1 MLSETPQILNR
12 NLPFGQRQNMAGLI
26 KNYSRTSANGQ
37 RPRAW
42 QWLGFTPLWITLR
55 RETFSSDVNS
65 REFFRSFAKKSLR
78 TEVSLLH
85 GFLRLRSRS
94 RRRARKREKSKKYHK
109 LSHIIMYEKFQ
120 QGKLFFWTVP
130 VPSVWSTVGP
140 VPPDPVEPLC
150 LVQLNL
156 SLESWVHEHKFFS
169 KLQSNDPL
177 GGNVGAVVGA
187 GVVGGRVGTALCGRV
202 THEPTVYVISSIAIS
217 PWYPFPLMP
226 SRTIYEKKRFIVRKK
241 IVANSITFLT
251 RASANNHHN
260 FLF

>member
-1 MLSETPQILNR
+1 M
-12 NLPFGQRQNMAGLI
+12 
-26 KNYSRTSANGQ
+26 
-37 RPRAW
+37 
-42 QWLGFTPLWITLR
+42 
-55 RETFSSDVNS
+55 
-65 REFFRSFAKKSLR
+65 RS
-78 TEVSLLH
+78 VSKE
-85 GFLRLRSRS
+85 SC
-94 RRRARKREKSKKYHK
+94 
-109 LSHIIMYEKFQ
+109 
-120 QGKLFFWTVP
+120 FFWTVP

-226 SRTIYEKKRFIVRKK
+226 SKTIYEKKRFLLSQK
-241 IVANSITFLT
+241 IVANSLFSPGPVLTITIIFYSRGPGDQVLSRWPWASQFTCTLSFHESLKDSLISDPPPLAMTFSPPAFLVFLLPLIS
-251 RASANNHHN
+251 RVAS
-260 FLF
+260 FP

>member
-1 MLSETPQILNR
+1 MLTHGSFSGSSRKSRCE
-12 NLPFGQRQNMAGLI
+12 QRFLFCMA
-26 KNYSRTSANGQ
+26 
-37 RPRAW
+37 
-42 QWLGFTPLWITLR
+42 
-55 RETFSSDVNS
+55 SSVY
-65 REFFRSFAKKSLR
+65 
-78 TEVSLLH
+78 EVVRVAGH
-85 GFLRLRSRS
+85 E
-94 RRRARKREKSKKYHK
+94 KREKSKKYHK
-109 LSHIIMYEKFQ
+109 LSHIIMYEKCQ

-169 KLQSNDPL
+169 KLQSNGPF

-217 PWYPFPLMP
+217 PWYPFPLIP
-226 SRTIYEKKRFIVRKK
+226 SKTIYEKKRFLLSQK

-251 RASANNHHN
+251 RARANNHYN

>member
-1 MLSETPQILNR
+1 
-12 NLPFGQRQNMAGLI
+12 
-26 KNYSRTSANGQ
+26 
-37 RPRAW
+37 
-42 QWLGFTPLWITLR
+42 
-55 RETFSSDVNS
+55 
-65 REFFRSFAKKSLR
+65 
-78 TEVSLLH
+78 
-85 GFLRLRSRS
+85 
-94 RRRARKREKSKKYHK
+94 
-109 LSHIIMYEKFQ
+109 MYDKCQ

-140 VPPDPVEPLC
+140 VPLDPVEPLC

-202 THEPTVYVISSIAIS
+202 THEPTVYVISSMAIS

-226 SRTIYEKKRFIVRKK
+226 SKTIYEEKRFLLSQK
-241 IVANSITFLT
+241 IAANSITFLT
-251 RASANNHHN
+251 GDRTNNHHN
-260 FLF
+260 FLFYGPRWSGVTPLTLSFSVQVYTVFSWIAEGLTYHQPCPPPPPHIHTHPVAMKFPLAFSVLLLPPFSEVASFP